1 MPVILFVFLI
11 HSSIGHALV
20 TRQHCSVTISAKHRE
35 SLMPRSA
42 LTRELLVQYISD
54 TLSHIHTVREF
65 CDRYSKWALQ
75 RETELEMMRDIK
87 ERAERIDLKF
97 DHVRKS
103 ATKAKAFGEFVW
115 SGLTQVTAD
124 SRREELEK
132 ELGAVLKDTLGGLEK
147 LDYFLN
153 AVECLAVTCLLV
165 FEENRFLC
173 LPQGTSPA
181 SVQAVIIAAR
191 MACPLLIHFKR
202 DAKAFFMPSLLNV
215 EVLACQLDRYIE
227 ISQQVCKRMEKGLQI
242 RPESENKLGYIS
254 QMLFW
259 KKKNDIPVVNLGAD
273 VREESIQKML
283 DHLNQL
289 SDIRMD
295 QNLRLT
301 FLFQG
306 AAQRFIGQF
315 SQCRPRMEQFLTDLE
330 ENAVQLDRMK
340 LGAKISSVAGS
351 SVGVAGGILTIVGLA
366 LTPVTGGVSLAL
378 TIAGASLGVTS
389 GVNSITTGITEMKVN
404 SIHEKKAS
412 EIFQSF
418 MEDVESLQECLE
430 DVARN
435 MEPILGKSRV
445 DVVLGAGNVIFTAG
459 AIRKGI
465 DTIIDCASALSVKT
479 FANEDLIASAGKL
492 VLQEGKAARNLPKLA
507 GDIPDIGQVAKGT
520 PLALS
525 SSARAGFITLNALFI
540 GLDVF
545 FICKDSVSLAKG
557 SKSERSQLIR
567 ARSALWRTEL
577 DSWQR
582 IHDSLCR
589 GIWKSRKCQRILE
602 QPFYPLEHDLKE
614 KKSMCITQ

>member
-1 MPVILFVFLI
+1 M
-11 HSSIGHALV
+11 SK
-20 TRQHCSVTISAKHRE
+20 CRE
-35 SLMPRSA
+35 SAMSRLEI
-42 LTRELLVQYISD
+42 TRELLGQYISD

-65 CDRYSKWALQ
+65 CDRHCKWALQ
-75 RETELEMMRDIK
+75 RETELKMMRDIK

-147 LDYFLN
+147 LDYFLD

-173 LPQGTSPA
+173 LPQGASPA

-191 MACPLLIHFKR
+191 MACPLLIYFKR
-202 DAKAFFMPSLLNV
+202 DAKSFFMPSLLNV
-215 EVLACQLDRYIE
+215 EVLACQLVRYIE

-242 RPESENKLGYIS
+242 RQQPESKLGSVS
-254 QMLFW
+254 QMMFW
-259 KKKNDIPVVNLGAD
+259 KKRNDIPVVNLGG
-273 VREESIQKML
+273 VSEESIQNML
-283 DHLNQL
+283 QHLNQL
-289 SDIRMD
+289 SEIRMD
-295 QNLRLT
+295 PQVRLT
-301 FLFQG
+301 FLFKE
-306 AAQRFIGQF
+306 AAQRFIGRF
-315 SQCRPRMEQFLTDLE
+315 SQRRPRMEQFLTELE

-351 SVGVAGGILTIVGLA
+351 SVGAAGGILTIVGLA

-389 GVNSITTGITEMKVN
+389 GVNSLNTGITEMKVN

-430 DVARN
+430 DVVRN
-435 MEPILGKSRV
+435 MEPFLGQSTVNMVGARKVIATTWTIGKRIDSLVDLSSGFKSAE
-445 DVVLGAGNVIFTAG
+445 VLRN
-459 AIRKGI
+459 K
-465 DTIIDCASALSVKT
+465 
-479 FANEDLIASAGKL
+479 DLISSAGKL
-492 VLQEGKAARNLPKLA
+492 ALQEGKVARNLPKLA
-507 GDIPDIGQVAKGT
+507 EDIPDIGQVAKGT

-525 SSARAGFITLNALFI
+525 KSARAGLITLNVLFI

-567 ARSALWRTEL
+567 ARSALWRTEME
-577 DSWQR
+577 SWQK

-589 GIWKSRKCQRILE
+589 GLLTLEKSQIVLE
-602 QPFYPLEHDLKE
+602 QPFYPLEEKLRG
-614 KKSMCITQ
+614 KKSMCMTQ

>member
-1 MPVILFVFLI
+1 MSRL
-11 HSSIGHALV
+11 
-20 TRQHCSVTISAKHRE
+20 E
-35 SLMPRSA
+35 
-42 LTRELLVQYISD
+42 LTRELLGQYISD

-65 CDRYSKWALQ
+65 CDRHSKWALQ
-75 RETELEMMRDIK
+75 RETDLEMMRDIK
-87 ERAERIDLKF
+87 ERAERIDLNF
-97 DHVRKS
+97 DHVRNS

-115 SGLTQVTAD
+115 SGLTQGTAD

-147 LDYFLN
+147 LDYFLD

-191 MACPLLIHFKR
+191 MACPLLIYFKR

-215 EVLACQLDRYIE
+215 EVLACQLVRYIE

-242 RPESENKLGYIS
+242 RQQPGSKLGNSVS
-254 QMLFW
+254 QMMFW
-259 KKKNDIPVVNLGAD
+259 KKRNDIPVVNLGG
-273 VREESIQKML
+273 VSEESIQNML
-283 DHLNQL
+283 QHLNQL
-289 SDIRMD
+289 SEIRMD
-295 QNLRLT
+295 PQVRLT

-306 AAQRFIGQF
+306 AAQRFIGRF
-315 SQCRPRMEQFLTDLE
+315 SQRRPRMEQFLTDLE

-351 SVGVAGGILTIVGLA
+351 SVGVAGGILSIVGLA
-366 LTPVTGGVSLAL
+366 LTPVTAGVSLAL

-389 GVNSITTGITEMKVN
+389 GVNSLTTGITEMKVN

-412 EIFQSF
+412 DIFQNF

-435 MEPILGKSRV
+435 IEPILGQSTVNMVGARKVIATTWTIGKRIDSLVDLSSGFKSAE
-445 DVVLGAGNVIFTAG
+445 VLRN
-459 AIRKGI
+459 K
-465 DTIIDCASALSVKT
+465 
-479 FANEDLIASAGKL
+479 DLISSAGKL
-492 VLQEGKAARNLPKLA
+492 ALQEGKVARNLPKLA
-507 GDIPDIGQVAKGT
+507 EDIPDIGQVAKGT

-525 SSARAGFITLNALFI
+525 KSARAGLITLNVLFI

-567 ARSALWRTEL
+567 ARSALWRTEME
-577 DSWQR
+577 SWQK

-589 GIWKSRKCQRILE
+589 GLLTLEKSQIVLE
-602 QPFYPLEHDLKE
+602 QPFYPLGEKLRG
-614 KKSMCITQ
+614 KKSMCMTQ

>member
-1 MPVILFVFLI
+1 MYSF
-11 HSSIGHALV
+11 SKGCSIKG
-20 TRQHCSVTISAKHRE
+20 
-35 SLMPRSA
+35 SA
-42 LTRELLVQYISD
+42 LTRELLGQYISD
-54 TLSHIHTVREF
+54 TLSHIHRVREF
-65 CDRYSKWALQ
+65 CDRHSKWALQ

-87 ERAERIDLKF
+87 ERADRIDLKF
-97 DHVRKS
+97 DHVRNS

-147 LDYFLN
+147 LDYFLD

-191 MACPLLIHFKR
+191 MACPLLIYFKR
-202 DAKAFFMPSLLNV
+202 DAKAFFIPNLLNV
-215 EVLACQLDRYIE
+215 EVLACQLDRYIQ

-242 RPESENKLGYIS
+242 IPQSENKLGYIS

-273 VREESIQKML
+273 VSEESIQKML

-315 SQCRPRMEQFLTDLE
+315 SQRRPRMEQFLTELE
-330 ENAVQLDRMK
+330 ESAVQLDRMK

-351 SVGVAGGILTIVGLA
+351 SVGVAGGILSIVGIA
-366 LTPVTGGVSLAL
+366 LSPVTGGVSLAL

-435 MEPILGKSRV
+435 MKPILEQSRV
-445 DVVLGAGNVIFTAG
+445 DVVLGAGKVIATAG
-459 AIRKGI
+459 AIGKGI
-465 DTIIDCASALSVKT
+465 DFIMDCASALSVKA

-492 VLQEGKAARNLPKLA
+492 VFQESKAARNLPKLA

-525 SSARAGFITLNALFI
+525 SSARAGFITFNALFI

-557 SKSERSQLIR
+557 SKSERSKLIR

-602 QPFYPLEHDLKE
+602 QPFYPLEQNLKE
-614 KKSMCITQ
+614 KKSMCMTQ

>member
-1 MPVILFVFLI
+1 M
-11 HSSIGHALV
+11 SE
-20 TRQHCSVTISAKHRE
+20 HRE
-35 SLMPRSA
+35 SIMSRSA
-42 LTRELLVQYISD
+42 LTRELLGQYISD
-54 TLSHIHTVREF
+54 TLSHINTVREF
-65 CDRYSKWALQ
+65 CDRHSKWALQ

-87 ERAERIDLKF
+87 ERADRIDLKF
-97 DHVRKS
+97 DHVRNS

-147 LDYFLN
+147 LDYFLD

-191 MACPLLIHFKR
+191 MACPLLIYFKR

-215 EVLACQLDRYIE
+215 EVLACQLDRYIQ

-242 RPESENKLGYIS
+242 RPQPDSKLGSYIS
-254 QMLFW
+254 QIMFW
-259 KKKNDIPVVNLGAD
+259 KKRNDIPVVNLGD

-295 QNLRLT
+295 QHVRLM

-306 AAQRFIGQF
+306 AAQCFIDRF
-315 SQCRPRMEQFLTDLE
+315 SQCRPRMEQFLTELE
-330 ENAVQLDRMK
+330 ENAVQLDRMR

-351 SVGVAGGILTIVGLA
+351 SVGVAGGILSIVGLA
-366 LTPVTGGVSLAL
+366 LIPATAGVSLAL

-412 EIFQSF
+412 EIFLSF

-430 DVARN
+430 NVARN
-435 MEPILGKSRV
+435 MEPILEQRRV
-445 DVVLGAGNVIFTAG
+445 DVVLGAGKVIATAG
-459 AIRKGI
+459 AIGKGI
-465 DTIIDCASALSVKT
+465 NSIMDSAVK
-479 FANEDLIASAGKL
+479 ALENENLIASAGKL
-492 VLQEGKAARNLPKLA
+492 ALQEGKAARNLPKLA

-567 ARSALWRTEL
+567 ARSALWRTEM

-582 IHDSLCR
+582 IHESLCR

-602 QPFYPLEHDLKE
+602 QPFYPLEE
-614 KKSMCITQ
+614 KKSMCMTQ

>member
-1 MPVILFVFLI
+1 M
-11 HSSIGHALV
+11 S
-20 TRQHCSVTISAKHRE
+20 KHRE
-35 SLMPRSA
+35 SIMSRSA
-42 LTRELLVQYISD
+42 LTRELLGQYISD
-54 TLSHIHTVREF
+54 TLSHIHRVREF
-65 CDRYSKWALQ
+65 CDRHSKWALQ

-97 DHVRKS
+97 DHVRNS

-147 LDYFLN
+147 LDYFLD

-191 MACPLLIHFKR
+191 MACPLLIYFKR
-202 DAKAFFMPSLLNV
+202 DAKAFFIPNLLNV
-215 EVLACQLDRYIE
+215 EVLACQLDRYIQ

-242 RPESENKLGYIS
+242 IPQSENKLGYIS

-273 VREESIQKML
+273 VSEESIQKML

-315 SQCRPRMEQFLTDLE
+315 SQRRPRMEQFLTELE
-330 ENAVQLDRMK
+330 ESAVQLDRMK

-351 SVGVAGGILTIVGLA
+351 SVGVAGGILSIVGIA
-366 LTPVTGGVSLAL
+366 LSPVTGGVSLAL

-435 MEPILGKSRV
+435 MKPILEQSRV
-445 DVVLGAGNVIFTAG
+445 DVVLGAGKVIATAG
-459 AIRKGI
+459 AIGKGI
-465 DTIIDCASALSVKT
+465 DFIMDCASALSVKA

-492 VLQEGKAARNLPKLA
+492 VFQESKAARNLPKLA

-525 SSARAGFITLNALFI
+525 SSARAGFITFNALFI

-557 SKSERSQLIR
+557 SKSERSKLIR

-602 QPFYPLEHDLKE
+602 QPFYPLEQNLKE
-614 KKSMCITQ
+614 KKSMCMTQ

>member
-1 MPVILFVFLI
+1 M
-11 HSSIGHALV
+11 SK
-20 TRQHCSVTISAKHRE
+20 CRE
-35 SLMPRSA
+35 SAMSRLEI
-42 LTRELLVQYISD
+42 TRELLGQYISD

-65 CDRYSKWALQ
+65 CDRHCKWALQ
-75 RETELEMMRDIK
+75 RETELKMMRDIK

-147 LDYFLN
+147 LDYFLD

-173 LPQGTSPA
+173 LPQGASPA

-191 MACPLLIHFKR
+191 MACPLLIYFKR
-202 DAKAFFMPSLLNV
+202 DAKSFFMPSLLNV
-215 EVLACQLDRYIE
+215 EVLACQLVRYIE

-242 RPESENKLGYIS
+242 RQQPESKLGSSVS
-254 QMLFW
+254 QMMFW
-259 KKKNDIPVVNLGAD
+259 KKRNDIPVVNLGG
-273 VREESIQKML
+273 VSEESIQNML
-283 DHLNQL
+283 QHLNQL
-289 SDIRMD
+289 SEIRMD
-295 QNLRLT
+295 PQVRLT
-301 FLFQG
+301 FLFKE
-306 AAQRFIGQF
+306 AAQRFIGRF
-315 SQCRPRMEQFLTDLE
+315 SQRRPRMEQFLTELE

-435 MEPILGKSRV
+435 MEPILGQSKV

-507 GDIPDIGQVAKGT
+507 GDIPDIGQVAEGT

-602 QPFYPLEHDLKE
+602 QPFYPLEHNLKK

>member
-1 MPVILFVFLI
+1 M
-11 HSSIGHALV
+11 S
-20 TRQHCSVTISAKHRE
+20 KHRE
-35 SLMPRSA
+35 SIMSRSA
-42 LTRELLVQYISD
+42 LTREILGQYISD
-54 TLSHIHTVREF
+54 TLSHIHGVREF
-65 CDRYSKWALQ
+65 CDRHSKWALQ

-87 ERAERIDLKF
+87 ERADRIDLKF
-97 DHVRKS
+97 DHVRNS

-124 SRREELEK
+124 SRREELQK

-147 LDYFLN
+147 LDYFLH

-191 MACPLLIHFKR
+191 MACRLLIYFKR
-202 DAKAFFMPSLLNV
+202 DAKAFFIPSLLNV
-215 EVLACQLDRYIE
+215 EVLACQLDRYIQ

-242 RPESENKLGYIS
+242 RPQSENKLGYIS

-273 VREESIQKML
+273 VSEESIQKML

-315 SQCRPRMEQFLTDLE
+315 SQRRPRMEQFLTELE
-330 ENAVQLDRMK
+330 ESAVQLDRMK

-351 SVGVAGGILTIVGLA
+351 SVGVAGGILSIVGIA
-366 LTPVTGGVSLAL
+366 LSPVTGGVSLAL

-389 GVNSITTGITEMKVN
+389 GVNSITTGMTEMKVN

-430 DVARN
+430 DVASN
-435 MEPILGKSRV
+435 MKPILEQSRV
-445 DVVLGAGNVIFTAG
+445 DVVLGAGKVIVTAG
-459 AIRKGI
+459 AIGKGI
-465 DTIIDCASALSVKT
+465 DFIMDCASALSVKA

-492 VLQEGKAARNLPKLA
+492 VFQEGKAARNLPKLA

-525 SSARAGFITLNALFI
+525 SSARAGLITFNALFI

-602 QPFYPLEHDLKE
+602 QPFYPLEQNLKE
-614 KKSMCITQ
+614 KKSMCMTQ

>member
-1 MPVILFVFLI
+1 
-11 HSSIGHALV
+11 
-20 TRQHCSVTISAKHRE
+20 
-35 SLMPRSA
+35 MPRSA

>member
-1 MPVILFVFLI
+1 M
-11 HSSIGHALV
+11 SK
-20 TRQHCSVTISAKHRE
+20 RRE
-35 SLMPRSA
+35 SAMSRSA
-42 LTRELLVQYISD
+42 LTRELLGQYISD

-65 CDRYSKWALQ
+65 CDRHSKWALQ

-124 SRREELEK
+124 SRREELEN

-181 SVQAVIIAAR
+181 SVPAVIIAAR
-191 MACPLLIHFKR
+191 MACPLLIYFKR

-215 EVLACQLDRYIE
+215 EVLACQLVRYIE

-242 RPESENKLGYIS
+242 RQQPESKLGSSVS
-254 QMLFW
+254 QMMFC
-259 KKKNDIPVVNLGAD
+259 KKRNDIPVVNLGG
-273 VREESIQKML
+273 VSEESIQNML
-283 DHLNQL
+283 QHLNQL
-289 SDIRMD
+289 SEIRMD
-295 QNLRLT
+295 PQVRLT
-301 FLFQG
+301 FLFKE
-306 AAQRFIGQF
+306 AAQRFIGRF
-315 SQCRPRMEQFLTDLE
+315 SQRRPRMEQFLTQLE

-351 SVGVAGGILTIVGLA
+351 SVGTAGGILTIVGLA
-366 LTPVTGGVSLAL
+366 QTPVTGGVSLAL

-389 GVNSITTGITEMKVN
+389 GVNSLTTGITEMVN
-404 SIHEKKAS
+404 RIHEKKAS
-412 EIFQSF
+412 DIFQNF

-435 MEPILGKSRV
+435 IEPILGQSTVNMVGARKVIATTWTIGKRIDSLVDLSSGFKSAE
-445 DVVLGAGNVIFTAG
+445 VLRN
-459 AIRKGI
+459 K
-465 DTIIDCASALSVKT
+465 
-479 FANEDLIASAGKL
+479 NLISSAGKL
-492 VLQEGKAARNLPKLA
+492 ALQEGKVARNLPKLA
-507 GDIPDIGQVAKGT
+507 EDIPDIGQVAKGT

-525 SSARAGFITLNALFI
+525 KSARAGLITLNVLFI

-567 ARSALWRTEL
+567 AKSALWRTEME
-577 DSWQR
+577 SWQK
-582 IHDSLCR
+582 IHDSLYR
-589 GIWKSRKCQRILE
+589 GLLTLEKSQIVLE
-602 QPFYPLEHDLKE
+602 QPFYPLEEKLRG
-614 KKSMCITQ
+614 KKSMCMTQ